1 MAATVESNALE
12 AAVHAF
18 SAALEA
24 EAETFGRLKPE
35 EAAEL
40 GRHGADT
47 AIASLRWSQVV
58 GERLNTTQVAQLL
71 GITRQALA
79 KRQTNGSLLGLPGKG
94 TTWYPAWQFDIESN
108 SIRSEVR
115 ELIAAFRCHL
125 DNVDPYTV
133 ASWASTPQKED
144 LDGHTPIQWLQ
155 SDRDSDQLITA
166 AHRAASWL
174 SQ

>member
-1 MAATVESNALE
+1 MATTVELTALE

-18 SAALEA
+18 SAALETEA
-24 EAETFGRLKPE
+24 EAFDRLKPE

-40 GRHGADT
+40 GRYGAET

-108 SIRSEVR
+108 SIRPEVR
-115 ELIAAFRCHL
+115 DLVVAFRDRL
-125 DNVDPYTV
+125 NNIDPYMI
-133 ASWASTPQKED
+133 ASWASTPQNED

-155 SDRDSDQLITA
+155 SHRDSDQLITA
-166 AHRAASWL
+166 ARRAASWL